1 MSVKQISIFVE
12 NQTGHLSQV
21 TSVLSDNQVNLR
33 ALSIADT
40 SDFGILR
47 IIVED
52 VEKAAGILQENGF
65 TFTVT
70 EVLAVAMKDQPG
82 GLSEILKV
90 LSEAELSLE
99 YAYAFLLHKEGTAC
113 LILRVADNEAAEGAL
128 SAAGIKVATQEELF

>member
-12 NQTGHLSQV
+12 NQTGHLSEV
-21 TSVLSDNQVNLR
+21 TSILSENQVNLR

-52 VEKAAGILQENGF
+52 VEKAAEILEKNGF
-65 TFTVT
+65 TYTIT
-70 EVLAVAMKDQPG
+70 DVLAVAMKDQPG

-90 LSEAELSLE
+90 LSAAELSVE

-113 LILRVADNEAAEGAL
+113 LILRLADNEAAEKAL
-128 SAAGIKVATQEELF
+128 ADAGIRIATQEELF